1 MSVDRSE
8 RCYAGRSDRGCGL
21 GCIEFYSDTLGMPE
35 FGCFTFKKKKD
46 NGVNRRE
53 DGENISDRK

>member
-1 MSVDRSE
+1 MPADRGE
-8 RCYAGRSDRGCGL
+8 RRYAGGVDRGCRVSY
-21 GCIEFYSDTLGMPE
+21 IEFYSDTLGMPE
-35 FGCFTFKKKKD
+35 FGCFTFKKRKD